1 MRRLSRGFALPMV
14 ILVMFILV
22 GAIAAGFAMLS
33 NERGADDAVIQSQM
47 AVALAE
53 TGLQQGL
60 RNRVGLGLPGIPPV
74 GVESIRV
81 SLTGGYADVVTTSL
95 RQAQANAAPGLY
107 HVRARGVRT
116 STGVFG
122 AGNAVAS
129 ASAFATY
136 QSQAMTLQ
144 ASMTSINGIDY
155 QGNAGKISGIDQ
167 CNPGAP
173 RRAAVAVPTTPGF
186 RGKTGPLEGAG
197 SPPIAIIG
205 PTVSAAAGAVPFNWA
220 GIVDG
225 SAITPDFRSTAS
237 GVGFPASRWFTDN
250 PTTWPTII
258 VSNGPSPSTAFSLGA
273 VGRGLLIVLGD
284 LTLNGNSAGWNGV
297 ILVGGR
303 LTSNGGNQIVGA
315 VVTGLNAK
323 LGYPVANNAL
333 NGTKEFLFS
342 SCHLSSA
349 ITSLGALRVAPSTW
363 ANTFPTY

>member
-1 MRRLSRGFALPMV
+1 MV
-14 ILVMFILV
+14 LLVMFVLV

-33 NERGADDAVIQSQM
+33 SERTADDAAIQSQG
-47 AVALAE
+47 AAALAE

-60 RNRVGLGLPGIPPV
+60 WNRAGLGLPRVPPV
-74 GVESIRV
+74 GTESTRV
-81 SLTGGYADVVTTSL
+81 QLTGGYADVVTTQL
-95 RQAQANAAPGLY
+95 RAAQGSTMPALY
-107 HVRARGVRT
+107 YVRARGVRT
-116 STGVFG
+116 VTGVAG

-129 ASAFATY
+129 ASAFASF
-136 QSQAMTLQ
+136 QSQQMTLQ
-144 ASMTSINGIDY
+144 ASMTSVNGIEY

-167 CNPGAP
+167 CDPKAP

-186 RGKTGPLEGAG
+186 TGKTAPLEGAG

-205 PTVSAAAGAVPFNWA
+205 PTVSAAASAVPFNWA
-220 GIVDG
+220 GIVNG
-225 SAITPDFRSTAS
+225 SAITPDFRSTAN

-250 PTTWPTII
+250 PTTWPTIV
-258 VSNGPSPSTAFSLGA
+258 VSNGPSPSSDFALGA

-323 LGYPVANNAL
+323 LGFPVASNRL

-342 SCHLSSA
+342 SCQVTSSLSSLS
-349 ITSLGALRVAPSTW
+349 TFRVYPSAW
-363 ANTFPTY
+363 ANNFPTY